1 MSTTT
6 QYTAADLFPEE
17 EKDNIVIEPVSSQK
31 SGFTQYTAADLFPE
45 ETQENIQDLPT
56 IKTDHAS
63 ITKQIRPVARQNPDG
78 SESTVIMAQADNFA
92 FPTLF
97 PKDPTNPSSD
107 PSDWIELEGDAAFE
121 EAKKRGEV
129 FEFSSEEEAIAHAE
143 GSWKENVPQEWM
155 QPATEDTAGNK
166 VHPTSDDIVNSS
178 SFGLGLGAS
187 LANANPEEL
196 LESEIAKNVES
207 KMSLPEQDM
216 QPVPYQQ
223 ALSSVE
229 QQIYGVLETKPEL
242 ILNNPLLSMY
252 ENPKQMAEGLIRS
265 PIFNAPAIRREL
277 GIQVPEYYTEPVAP
291 EDKFLGRMY
300 NAFEQSAT
308 MGYTTTRPS
317 PAPKDNSEAIAD
329 VAGNFIGMLIP
340 FSQSMKVG
348 QVGVVATTSSIKK
361 IKSLSKVIEQTAK
374 QSPKVKRIAEG
385 TLANIYGFNIHTQLG
400 SDLVESSII
409 ERIEAIPESTWHAAM
424 FSTAGAMKE
433 FGKLARLASYPTVG
447 AIGYSLTPSP
457 EDDPNYK
464 FLSEK
469 EKQQAMQI
477 AQVQSIASGL
487 MLMTFHRTSS
497 GTRVEGMREYLD
509 AFMPNISKSSKNK
522 MILKSLETSAAN
534 PDFLKLSLNMYEGFK
549 DFKPEP
555 LITSEVPAPKVK
567 VGKSHQ
573 MELFENIKQ
582 LKEEIALD
590 KVEKSKKEPTPK
602 EEPAPKEVEQALLE
616 SELNLDRDVPP
627 EPPAKVEKPLKKDV
641 SVEPELPRKPDG
653 TIAERD
659 FFSQAMY
666 DVAGLEG
673 KVVKSD
679 GGASVKIIKETSK
692 SFAVEVLDGPNKGL
706 KKTIHKRHMG
716 AKGLDPVFYINKDGK
731 LVEKVTLKPETKAK
745 KDKIS
750 KKEKPKIDRKESKRK
765 IEALLDGVN
774 EPSASYRYDKSID
787 NLKNDKSSYRYD
799 ALVELAKERG
809 VYDSKNNSRES
820 IVDALIDSYK
830 NPEIKSQKPPKVID
844 GLKIAYDNQGK
855 MKMDIYSYDEV
866 VRVAKKVGV
875 YDKKLS
881 RLKLIDAIV
890 RADADGKVVK
900 DPLPIEKE
908 AEYSLLKENIE
919 NMRNQIKKDLKEG
932 QTSKSQSVQRKRA
945 SIRKAKELV
954 DALENKYD
962 LTGLDKTK
970 VDIFPGI
977 SIIVDYFRAKKQ
989 YKDARKPLTDEEVDA
1004 LYSFMSGK
1012 EMTDEKLAIAYTAM
1026 KEKPM
1031 TKSMGADGLKNVI
1044 QEIRKVFN
1052 PLADIPKEQRDAYLG
1067 YRYQFLGTQWNL
1079 TKRLEELVSGYKNY
1093 TENERVL
1100 SYLVLTGEADINS
1113 IKDPKLRRIT
1123 KKTRRLF
1130 DVAGKGLV
1138 ERGLLSEEAYNDL
1151 KGQYITRIYLRYMLD
1166 KGPQLGGRSKMSG
1179 VYNNVRKEMT
1189 PEMRARLGEIRTPE
1203 LPITV
1208 GLTREFGDIAKYD
1221 FFKSLAEDGR
1231 FVFQP
1236 ARAEVDGKMLS
1247 IGQMQH
1253 ELTVYRQMLPR
1264 AEDSQKAYITEYIKK
1279 LESKLLEVSETMGQA
1294 PENFK
1299 QVPIHEGYG
1308 PLSGAYVNRAIH
1320 DDIVSMFQITEGSE
1334 YRNWYDNLV
1343 KAEKNVTAMWKTG
1356 KVAFN
1361 PPTVLRNVLSNP
1373 WQLSMSGMSY
1383 SDIPTTMFNAAYKM
1397 STNHPDFI
1405 NAGKSGVF
1413 GGTWSQAEIQSILKT
1428 MRAVEKEFE
1437 TTNNINLAIKNGFGK
1452 VAGAYSKIDEF
1463 YKFVKYLDGK
1473 NKGLS
1478 DSEATIEAQKWV
1490 MDYSLVSPAV
1500 RGLREHFIGV
1510 PFITY
1515 QAKILPLATEAA
1527 TKRPWT
1533 VLMPYL
1539 LTQMAT
1545 NHSLN
1550 KLDINEEEF
1559 GEMQV
1564 AMGTEMANSK
1574 ALLVLPFKDSK
1585 GRVQVTNMEYGLPWE
1600 FWVEFGENAING
1612 DITQLRNNMGVA
1624 PIFTAMAAAYTG
1636 TIPTQDG
1643 GYIELWNSQ
1652 STPAEKSEALMTFLW
1667 DMSLPSTFG
1676 PRGPIANLIEGTTQV
1691 GKPETTLGQDL
1702 SRFSAYT
1709 IKPITDEGYQRAVKI
1724 ANAKLS
1730 ALGKE
1735 YALKEKK
1742 LIKKSKMT
1750 GEVFVET
1757 EEYKELMRDKQ
1768 IKITEIYKKH
1778 YGPLVIGR
1786 WKDGSIKTVESVM
1799 DSTQEELIEIFKK
1812 IEVKQ

>member
-6 QYTAADLFPEE
+6 QYIAADLFPEE
-17 EKDNIVIEPVSSQK
+17 EKDNIVIEPTSSQK

-63 ITKQIRPVARQNPDG
+63 ITEQIRPVARQNPDG

-223 ALSSVE
+223 ALLSVE

-374 QSPKVKRIAEG
+374 QSPKAKRIAEG

-409 ERIEAIPESTWHAAM
+409 ERIEAIPESTWHAVM

-464 FLSEK
+464 SLSEE

-573 MELFENIKQ
+573 MELFENIKE

-602 EEPAPKEVEQALLE
+602 EEPAPKEVESQLD
-616 SELNLDRDVPP
+616 LDRDVPP
-627 EPPAKVEKPLKKDV
+627 EPGLKDGELGLAGEVVSIRRFYDKDNRIHIIQKLDKNENQIGEAEYAPNTKEAQLAVKELKKQFN
-641 SVEPELPRKPDG
+641 
-653 TIAERD
+653 I
-659 FFSQAMY
+659 
-666 DVAGLEG
+666 
-673 KVVKSD
+673 
-679 GGASVKIIKETSK
+679 
-692 SFAVEVLDGPNKGL
+692 
-706 KKTIHKRHMG
+706 
-716 AKGLDPVFYINKDGK
+716 
-731 LVEKVTLKPETKAK
+731 K

-750 KKEKPKIDRKESKRK
+750 KPVQKKIKPQQKEKPKIDRKESKRK

-809 VYDSKNNSRES
+809 VYDSKNNNRES

-1334 YRNWYDNLV
+1334 YRNWRDNLI

-1452 VAGAYSKIDEF
+1452 VAGAYSRIDEF

-1500 RGLREHFIGV
+1500 RELREHFFGV

-1527 TKRPWT
+1527 IKRPWT
-1533 VLMPYL
+1533 LLMPYL
-1539 LTQMAT
+1539 LTQMTT

-1652 STPAEKSEALMTFLW
+1652 STPAEKSEALMNFLW

-1786 WKDGSIKTVESVM
+1786 WKDGSLKTVESVM

>member
-6 QYTAADLFPEE
+6 QYIAADLFPEE
-17 EKDNIVIEPVSSQK
+17 EKDNIVIEPTSSQK

-63 ITKQIRPVARQNPDG
+63 ITEQIRPVARQNPDG

-223 ALSSVE
+223 ALLSVE

-374 QSPKVKRIAEG
+374 QSPKAKRIAEG

-400 SDLVESSII
+400 SGLVESSII
-409 ERIEAIPESTWHAAM
+409 ERIEAIPESTWHAVM

-464 FLSEK
+464 SLSEE

-573 MELFENIKQ
+573 MELFENIKE

-602 EEPAPKEVEQALLE
+602 EEPAPKEVESQLD
-616 SELNLDRDVPP
+616 LDRDVPP
-627 EPPAKVEKPLKKDV
+627 EPGLKDGELGLAGEVVSIRRFYDKDNRIHIIQKLDKNENQIGEAEYAPNTKEAQLAVKELKKQFN
-641 SVEPELPRKPDG
+641 
-653 TIAERD
+653 I
-659 FFSQAMY
+659 
-666 DVAGLEG
+666 
-673 KVVKSD
+673 
-679 GGASVKIIKETSK
+679 
-692 SFAVEVLDGPNKGL
+692 
-706 KKTIHKRHMG
+706 
-716 AKGLDPVFYINKDGK
+716 
-731 LVEKVTLKPETKAK
+731 K

-750 KKEKPKIDRKESKRK
+750 KPVQKKIKPQQKEKPKIDRKESKRK

-809 VYDSKNNSRES
+809 VYDSKNNNRES

-1334 YRNWYDNLV
+1334 YRNWRDNLI

-1452 VAGAYSKIDEF
+1452 VAGAYSRIDEF

-1500 RGLREHFIGV
+1500 RELREHFFGV

-1527 TKRPWT
+1527 IKRPWT
-1533 VLMPYL
+1533 LLMPYL
-1539 LTQMAT
+1539 LTQMTT

-1652 STPAEKSEALMTFLW
+1652 STPAEKSEALMNFLW

-1786 WKDGSIKTVESVM
+1786 WKDGSLKTVESVM